1 MADYLGVEQDR
12 VRVITEDVGGSF
24 AVKIWPYPEQVL
36 ALAAAKACGRPVK
49 WIATRTESMA
59 TDAMG
64 RGRVDRAALA
74 LDADLRFTGFRID
87 ALADVGAFWNAVN
100 ATIVTSGAVRVFGH
114 CYRIPGLL
122 YRVRGVFTNAVPTD
136 AYRGAGKPETAR
148 SEEHTSEL
156 QSLMR
161 IPYAVFCVKQKLL
174 HNIFT
179 DS

>member
-49 WIATRTESMA
+49 WIATRTESLA

-74 LDADLRFTGFRID
+74 PDAALRLTGLRLH
-87 ALADVGAFWNAVN
+87 ALADVGAFWHAVHLKH
-100 ATIVTSGAVRVFGH
+100 VTSGTRRGFGP
-114 CYRIPGLL
+114 CRRDNRRSGKEGGKSVGLE
-122 YRVRGVFTNAVPTD
+122 VG
-136 AYRGAGKPETAR
+136 
-148 SEEHTSEL
+148 
-156 QSLMR
+156 
-161 IPYAVFCVKQKLL
+161 
-174 HNIFT
+174 
-179 DS
+179 